1 MQAQHHGFPQSTLE
15 DLDQAF
21 RSEEVAAANSEF
33 GLDDTDDFRADQLA
47 AVIRHWA
54 SRNAI
59 NIQLGVD
66 VDGGDSYLIPIPEGI
81 QRTPITLWIHNN
93 NAEELDAA
101 SMSHYSAM
109 APLPPATVDP
119 VNLD

>member
-81 QRTPITLWIHNN
+81 QSTPITLWIHNN

-101 SMSHYSAM
+101 
-109 APLPPATVDP
+109 
-119 VNLD
+119 